1 MLNISQDIVS
11 KLDVSILKKQKKL
24 LIFIA
29 CLMFIGGILF
39 IIFPFF
45 SGDILSVILG
55 VVLICS
61 SIAFIAVMFKNR
73 VHNFWPVVSGI
84 LVSIA
89 YMVMGYFFITAP
101 ELGMFAIATLLACLF
116 SLGGIIRIM
125 AWFRQRQVKGS
136 WLQVVIGVLDLF
148 IAWCFISAAPQ
159 ASIVMVSMV
168 VGIELIIS
176 AFSCFGL
183 ARLFSQSRG

>member
-11 KLDVSILKKQKKL
+11 KLDVSILKKQKNL

-45 SGDILSVILG
+45 SGDILSIILG

-61 SIAFIAVMFKNR
+61 SIAFIAVMIKNR

-89 YMVMGYFFITAP
+89 YLVMGYFFITAP

-183 ARLFSQSRG
+183 ARLFSQSCG

>member
-11 KLDVSILKKQKKL
+11 KLDVSILEKQKNL
-24 LIFIA
+24 LRFIA
-29 CLMFIGGILF
+29 CLMFIGGVLF

-45 SGDILSVILG
+45 SGDVLSMVLG

-61 SIAFIAVMFKNR
+61 SIAFIAVMIKNR

-89 YMVMGYFFITAP
+89 YVVMGYIFITAP

-116 SLGGIIRIM
+116 SLGGVIRIM
-125 AWFRQRQVKGS
+125 AWFRQRHIKGS

-159 ASIVMVSMV
+159 ASIMMVSMV

-183 ARLFSQSRG
+183 ARLFNPSRK